1 MAEHRKVQFFGF
13 DLDSWTKMIL
23 GLKSVGKLM
32 SNGWSMLDLADA
44 SHFAR
49 KMHKKVI
56 FFLFGLDTLAK
67 LSLSFEFGWVV
78 MSNG

>member
-13 DLDSWTKMIL
+13 DLDTWTKMIL
-23 GLKSVGKLM
+23 VLKFDGKLM
-32 SNGWSMLDLADA
+32 SNGLSMLDLADA

-56 FFLFGLDTLAK
+56 FLAFVFILKIGLMD
-67 LSLSFEFGWVV
+67 
-78 MSNG
+78 